1 MDCAMHPEWNSFL
14 IAQGARIDGSLVS
27 GFGHA
32 KAELEAC
39 AQRPVLCDLSH
50 ESLILASGEEA
61 RAFLHGQFTNDVQNL
76 ADGQAQW
83 NGYCSPKGRLLA
95 SFLMW
100 PANQGFLLMLPTALA
115 EAFRKRLSMFVLRS
129 KVKLEDVSA
138 QWVRT
143 GLAGPGAAAL
153 LARHVESVP
162 EKPLQ
167 STHQTGL
174 RILRLESER
183 FVLVGSLDV
192 QRALWQKLAADAVPA
207 GVDAWTWHAI
217 QAGVAEVQEATR
229 ESFVPQM
236 VNFDLIGAV
245 NFRKGCYPGQE
256 IVARTQYRGIL
267 KRRMVR
273 ALLSAPDQMPAPGQS
288 VYSPAFGDQAAG
300 EIVLAAPAPTGGW
313 ELLLVAQIE
322 ALKTGQLFLGSLQG
336 AALALAPLPYPVPM
350 PE

>member
-1 MDCAMHPEWNSFL
+1 MHPEWNSFL
-14 IAQGARIDGSLVS
+14 ISQGARLEGNQVS
-27 GFGHA
+27 DFGRPD
-32 KAELEAC
+32 AELGAC
-39 AQRPVLCDLSH
+39 GRQPVLCDLSH
-50 ESLILASGEEA
+50 QGLVLASGEEA

-100 PANQGFLLMLPTALA
+100 PANQGFLLMLPATLA
-115 EAFRKRLSMFVLRS
+115 EAFRKRLSMFILRS

-153 LARHVESVP
+153 LARHVEAVP
-162 EKPLQ
+162 EKPMH

-174 RILRLESER
+174 RILRLEADR
-183 FVLVGSLDV
+183 FALVGSLDI
-192 QRALWQKLAADAVPA
+192 QRELWNKLASEAVPCGA
-207 GVDAWTWHAI
+207 NAWTWHAI
-217 QAGVAEVQEATR
+217 RAGVAEVQEATR

-267 KRRMVR
+267 KRRMAR
-273 ALLSAPDQMPAPGQS
+273 AQLSAPDQRPAAGQS

-300 EIVLAAPAPTGGW
+300 EIVLAAQSPTGGW
-313 ELLLVAQIE
+313 EVLLVAQIE
-322 ALKTGQLFLGSLQG
+322 ALRAGRLFLGSLEG
-336 AALALAPLPYPVPM
+336 APLDLAELPYTVPM